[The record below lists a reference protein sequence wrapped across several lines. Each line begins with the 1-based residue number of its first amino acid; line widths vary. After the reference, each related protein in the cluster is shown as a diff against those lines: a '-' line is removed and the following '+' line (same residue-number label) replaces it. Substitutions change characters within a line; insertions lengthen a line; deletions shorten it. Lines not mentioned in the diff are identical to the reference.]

1 MRVALA
7 LAAGVL
13 VTLLLATHISDTLEL
28 PARDVAL
35 RVLPERPATSTVVV
49 AIDERSLQA
58 RGAWP
63 WARADLAR
71 IVDACAAAGA
81 RAVVFDILLS
91 DPREGDA
98 LLAASMRRLPG
109 AAVSVLVE
117 NEQWLIPAPKLRE
130 ATIVAHGNFELDHD
144 GILRRFSATKQSGDR
159 AYTALSIE
167 AASFVKDVAAPVGRT
182 IAPGFRTPPRA
193 IPIVSASVILAAE
206 TAKDPRIQ
214 ARPAQSAGGP
224 SPSPRLRM
232 TEACSATAS
241 SSSAPP
247 PSASATA
254 S

>member
-7 LAAGVL
+7 LVAGVL

-63 WARADLAR
+63 WARADLAK

-91 DPREGDA
+91 DPRAGDA

-109 AAVSVLVE
+109 AAVSVLIE
-117 NEQWLIPAPKLRE
+117 NEQWRSPAPKLRE

-144 GILRRFSATKQSGDR
+144 GILRRLRHQAERRPRATGV
-159 AYTALSIE
+159 SIE
-167 AASFVKDVAAPVGRT
+167 AGRSAPTRRPVGLS
-182 IAPGFRTPPRA
+182 ISPGFRTPPRRLPQISA
-193 IPIVSASVILAAE
+193 ADLAHGVSL
-206 TAKDPRIQ
+206 DNR
-214 ARPAQSAGGP
+214 
-224 SPSPRLRM
+224 
-232 TEACSATAS
+232 S